1 MKTIVLLFNAFRQ
14 GGSQTY
20 ASELALQLVAKGYR
34 IEVVAKN
41 GIAKEIFDHK
51 HIKVKTI
58 NWYENANEAS
68 DSILILVKKVISFFL
83 LLPLI
88 IRFQIRKPTLII
100 ASQPWP
106 IFYATILA
114 PKSIPIIPLIHGYTN
129 VEFPPIQ
136 FPKIRHR
143 LSTPLCVS
151 AETHDWLRKE
161 FGLESLVMGNLF
173 SARRYWGSDEI
184 YKKPRRPIQN
194 LIVIVSTLTSN
205 KISVINRTLAL
216 LVREKSL
223 KLRIVGMGEE
233 LPRIQAR
240 VKSLKLDNRVEI
252 VNAGMNPRPH
262 FEIAHL
268 VIAVGRTA
276 LEAASRGVP
285 VLIASDNKLF
295 GILNSNNF
303 AIAQEA
309 NFTARA
315 KGSKMLTQKNFIE
328 TIRSG
333 LNFAESDELI
343 QIGKLAG
350 NVGNI
355 EQLDLILNEIA

>member
-1 MKTIVLLFNAFRQ
+1 M
-14 GGSQTY
+14 
-20 ASELALQLVAKGYR
+20 
-34 IEVVAKN
+34 
-41 GIAKEIFDHK
+41 
-51 HIKVKTI
+51 
-58 NWYENANEAS
+58 
-68 DSILILVKKVISFFL
+68 
-83 LLPLI
+83 
-88 IRFQIRKPTLII
+88 
-100 ASQPWP
+100 
-106 IFYATILA
+106 
-114 PKSIPIIPLIHGYTN
+114 
-129 VEFPPIQ
+129 
-136 FPKIRHR
+136 
-143 LSTPLCVS
+143 
-151 AETHDWLRKE
+151 
-161 FGLESLVMGNLF
+161 
-173 SARRYWGSDEI
+173 
-184 YKKPRRPIQN
+184 
-194 LIVIVSTLTSN
+194 
-205 KISVINRTLAL
+205 
-216 LVREKSL
+216 
-223 KLRIVGMGEE
+223 
-233 LPRIQAR
+233 
-240 VKSLKLDNRVEI
+240 EI